1 VGIKLKNKNKMND
14 KRVYVKLVIAYGV
27 FLIASVIF
35 INKEITELST
45 TLLSIVA
52 FLFGI
57 FLAFSITNRQH
68 RLNSIR
74 RLLRVGDGLIADSY
88 QLTKVFPKKVTEQGR
103 RILDKYLIK
112 QIDYTL
118 NDYEK
123 SNKEIMSLYNF
134 VLQLKPRT
142 DLQKESQKK
151 MIDNVRTILQHR
163 KRIIYNIHN
172 KMFVFEWIAL
182 IGLYVVFIILMFQLN
197 DGSGLAVLILPILAT
212 VLTLLLWILQNL
224 NNLRWQ
230 ESLWI
235 WKQIS
240 ELFVQLKLK
249 PYFVEDIIST
259 GRFPK
264 KEVKK
269 LREYRLAVFPNKYP
283 DMSGKKVKVIKNR
296 K

>member
-1 VGIKLKNKNKMND
+1 M
-14 KRVYVKLVIAYGV
+14 
-27 FLIASVIF
+27 ASGIF

-74 RLLRVGDGLIADSY
+74 QLLRVDDGLMADSY
-88 QLTKVFPKKVTEQGR
+88 QLTKIFPKKVTKQTR
-103 RILDKYLIK
+103 IILDKYLIK

-142 DLQKESQKK
+142 DLQKEAQKK

-172 KMFVFEWIAL
+172 RMFVFEWIAL

-230 ESLWI
+230 ESSWI
-235 WKQIS
+235 WKQLS
-240 ELFVQLKLK
+240 NLFLELDLV
-249 PYFVEDIIST
+249 PYFADDIIDKNRISKKHLK
-259 GRFPK
+259 GIKKYRKGIFP
-264 KEVKK
+264 
-269 LREYRLAVFPNKYP
+269 YKYP
-283 DMSGKKVKVIKNR
+283 EMTGKRIKTVINK
-296 K
+296 